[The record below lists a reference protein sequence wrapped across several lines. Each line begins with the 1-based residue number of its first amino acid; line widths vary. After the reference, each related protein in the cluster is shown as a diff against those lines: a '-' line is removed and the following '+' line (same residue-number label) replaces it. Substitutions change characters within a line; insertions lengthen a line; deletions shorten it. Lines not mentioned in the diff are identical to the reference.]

1 LLGVT
6 EVHKKIGKES

>member
-6 EVHKKIGKES
+6 ETSVRWVVG